1 MATAENGCVSLFG
14 LTKIA
19 PNLPV
24 SNWQNN
30 HTSLLWSS
38 VGFGARGGEMDKAV
52 TDSFSNA
59 LPAALLRL
67 EAALKSY
74 GEGWDGANL
83 VAAQEARDIA
93 DMLYEEAWAET
104 FKALMRSLTMSLA
117 RVEKE
122 MKVFQADA
130 SHPLG
135 AAWGMKRRAER
146 LYQGMRAYEFSKTRR
161 V

>member
-1 MATAENGCVSLFG
+1 
-14 LTKIA
+14 
-19 PNLPV
+19 
-24 SNWQNN
+24 
-30 HTSLLWSS
+30 
-38 VGFGARGGEMDKAV
+38 MDKAV
-52 TDSFSNA
+52 SEAYATA
-59 LPAALLRL
+59 LPDALVRL

-104 FKALMRSLTMSLA
+104 WKGLMNVDTMSLA
-117 RVEKE
+117 KADKE
-122 MKVFQADA
+122 MKCLQADA

-146 LYQGMRAYEFSKTRR
+146 LYQGMRAYEFSKTRGR
-161 V
+161 